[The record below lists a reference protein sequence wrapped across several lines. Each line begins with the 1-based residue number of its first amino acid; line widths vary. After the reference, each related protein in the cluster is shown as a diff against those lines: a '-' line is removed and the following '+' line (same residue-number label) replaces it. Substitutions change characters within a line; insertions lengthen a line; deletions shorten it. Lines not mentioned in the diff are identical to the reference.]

1 MEVTISIRRAVVVD
15 DDVDALYIDTT
26 AENIGGDQDTLLKR
40 LERRVALDTTRIP
53 SEPINSHTV
62 SIKRTAHPVEGQ
74 SGSQCWGSCTR
85 RATCRARLP
94 FGPT

>member
-40 LERRVALDTTRIP
+40 LE
-53 SEPINSHTV
+53 
-62 SIKRTAHPVEGQ
+62 
-74 SGSQCWGSCTR
+74 GSVPRDAKHRS
-85 RATCRARLP
+85 
-94 FGPT
+94 

>member
-40 LERRVALDTTRIP
+40 LEGSVARDTRVIINFGLSPRRFMTHRSSWLRP
-53 SEPINSHTV
+53 E
-62 SIKRTAHPVEGQ
+62 
-74 SGSQCWGSCTR
+74 
-85 RATCRARLP
+85 
-94 FGPT
+94 